1 MRCLRVAVG
10 MSGGVDSAVAAWLL
24 KKKGFDVLGV
34 YMINW
39 DHVEEGTSSCPR
51 TKDEAD
57 ARRVCEKLDI
67 PFTTVNFVKE
77 YWNEVFVK
85 MLDNYRRGRTVVP
98 DIACNSHIKFDHLHQ
113 YAIENLAADFIAT
126 GHYASTSYGDFQE
139 KREQGSG
146 IRLLCGVDTL
156 KDQTYFLCSL
166 RQEQLRRAMFP
177 VGSLTKTKVRQIAR
191 DQGFDDIA
199 DKPESM
205 GICFVGKRKN
215 FEGFI
220 DQASLRYNLCTYI
233 FICGFQYIEPRR
245 GEIITLDGKHL
256 GQHEGLHHFTLG
268 KRIPIQGCH
277 VGYFVAKLD
286 AGSNTVYVCEGSY
299 HPCLY
304 ATDFC
309 VSEPHW
315 IERNPLLDVNEAT
328 LECRIQ
334 RTHPPV
340 ACRVTR
346 INGKLLSVQPRLP
359 FRAVADGQM
368 CVFYDGKEC
377 LGGGEVQRIIS
388 TLQYN

>member
-220 DQASLRYNLCTYI
+220 DQASLRYNLC
-233 FICGFQYIEPRR
+233 
-245 GEIITLDGKHL
+245 EI
-256 GQHEGLHHFTLG
+256 
-268 KRIPIQGCH
+268 
-277 VGYFVAKLD
+277 
-286 AGSNTVYVCEGSY
+286 S
-299 HPCLY
+299 
-304 ATDFC
+304 
-309 VSEPHW
+309 
-315 IERNPLLDVNEAT
+315 
-328 LECRIQ
+328 
-334 RTHPPV
+334 
-340 ACRVTR
+340 
-346 INGKLLSVQPRLP
+346 
-359 FRAVADGQM
+359 
-368 CVFYDGKEC
+368 
-377 LGGGEVQRIIS
+377 
-388 TLQYN
+388 

>member
-1 MRCLRVAVG
+1 MRCPRVAVG

-24 KKKGFDVLGV
+24 KKKRFDVLGV

-39 DHVEEGTSSCPR
+39 DHVEEGISTCPR

-67 PFTTVNFVKE
+67 PFNTVNFVKE

-85 MLDNYRRGRTVVP
+85 MLNNYRIGRTVVP
-98 DIACNSHIKFDHLHQ
+98 DIACNSHIKFEHLHQ

-126 GHYASTSYGDFQE
+126 GHYASTSNGDFQE
-139 KREQGSG
+139 KRKQGSG
-146 IRLLCGVDTL
+146 IRLLCGVDPL
-156 KDQTYFLCSL
+156 KDQTYFLCTL
-166 RQEQLRRAMFP
+166 RQEQLGRAMFP
-177 VGSLTKTKVRQIAR
+177 VGSLTKTKVRQIAQE
-191 DQGFDDIA
+191 QGFDDIA
-199 DKPESM
+199 EKAESM

-220 DQASLRYNLCTYI
+220 DQ
-233 FICGFQYIEPRR
+233 YIEPRQ
-245 GEIITLDGKHL
+245 GEIITLDGRHL
-256 GQHEGLHHFTLG
+256 GQHEGVHHFTLG

-277 VGYFVAKLD
+277 VGYFVARID
-286 AGSNTVYVCEGSY
+286 AASNTVHACEGSY

-304 ATDFC
+304 TTDFC
-309 VSEPHW
+309 VLEPHW
-315 IERNPLLDVNEAT
+315 IERNPLLGVNEAE

-340 ACRVTR
+340 ACRVKR
-346 INGKLLSVQPRLP
+346 IDAKHLSVQPRLP

-368 CVFYDGKEC
+368 CVFYDGNEC
-377 LGGGEVQRIIS
+377 LGGGEVQHIIS